1 MAAAEAAEEAEKAK
15 PRKVVSRK
23 VVDVKGS
30 VEKKVN
36 GESKAVEQSGDVDLS
51 MRGYR
56 TLADGRKTTFFN
68 MEQSEEDKKLLEESG
83 KTQPLKLDEKED
95 VQIKQPGQAGS
106 AWNQGNTFE
115 EKDLN
120 KWALDKLHSLLEGIM
135 VEASSSITLNVENV
149 AEIEGEWVES
159 VAQWGFES
167 KDE

>member
-1 MAAAEAAEEAEKAK
+1 M
-15 PRKVVSRK
+15 SRK
-23 VVDVKGS
+23 VVDMEEG
-30 VEKKVN
+30 KKQQPAQAN
-36 GESKAVEQSGDVDLS
+36 GKSEHKQPSGEVDLS

-83 KTQPLKLDEKED
+83 KTQPLKLDAAEE

-135 VEASSSITLNVENV
+135 VEASSSITLNVEKV
-149 AEIEGEWVES
+149 TDIEGRLVG
-159 VAQWGFES
+159 QRLHRR
-167 KDE
+167 D